1 MFSLT
6 LNHGSV
12 WFWLGCFPWEHR
24 NGQSCALPVFQVESL
39 HCFQITVLNGRSD
52 FLVKTDFGLT
62 LSVRLHTPRTP
73 AWALPVLE
81 PAEVKVLV
89 SGCKRSES
97 ALEQK
102 HKGQTRSTQ

>member
-62 LSVRLHTPRTP
+62 LSVRLHTP
-73 AWALPVLE
+73 AHLPGRFQFWSLLRSRYWFQDVK
-81 PAEVKVLV
+81 EVSLP
-89 SGCKRSES
+89 
-97 ALEQK
+97 
-102 HKGQTRSTQ
+102 